1 MPTQG
6 FKGHS
11 CTLVV
16 AALVGTGLAT
26 RLRGAQIHAAFAISR
41 QIFARMQRRSARA
54 RAAARLRE
62 TATSLTGRVAQRVA
76 VDRVG
81 LWGSR
86 LECRPPTTW
95 QQSQPSSSLES
106 APAVRSLHCSW
117 FNAIAFSVAAIP
129 LVSFAIAPDA
139 TRARID

>member
-1 MPTQG
+1 M
-6 FKGHS
+6 
-11 CTLVV
+11 
-16 AALVGTGLAT
+16 
-26 RLRGAQIHAAFAISR
+26 
-41 QIFARMQRRSARA
+41 
-54 RAAARLRE
+54 
-62 TATSLTGRVAQRVA
+62 
-76 VDRVG
+76 
-81 LWGSR
+81 GSR

-139 TRARID
+139 TRARIDQLYNWVSTHQRLVVTVLASLVGIYLIVVGISKL